1 MITISMM
8 KFNVIYYSMDE
19 SVEIGDN
26 VCYGQQI
33 IFTTLPGEGGE
44 VNDN

>member
-1 MITISMM
+1 MTIIMM
-8 KFNVIYYSMDE
+8 KFNVNYYSMDE
-19 SVEIGDN
+19 SVKIGDI